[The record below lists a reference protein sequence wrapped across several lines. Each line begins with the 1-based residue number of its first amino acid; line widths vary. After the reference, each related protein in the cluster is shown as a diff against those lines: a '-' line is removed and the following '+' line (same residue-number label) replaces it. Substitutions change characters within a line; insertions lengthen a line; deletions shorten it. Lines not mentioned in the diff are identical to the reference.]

1 MMGDYRPRAEKLIT
15 RIGEQAKE
23 FRKEGLKDA
32 SYVTAAV
39 GILCAHLANS
49 IERIECLENQL
60 KNLSEKAAELEDRGL
75 KYCGT
80 WQRALDY
87 RRGDCVTHK
96 GSLWTAVKATNK
108 APDEAAS
115 DWQLS
120 AKGAQ
125 R

>member
-1 MMGDYRPRAEKLIT
+1 MATTADRAESLVK
-15 RIGEQAKE
+15 RISERAKE
-23 FRKEGLKDA
+23 FADQGMKSEAFGL
-32 SYVTAAV
+32 AAGAV
-39 GILCAHLANS
+39 LSAQIAKVL
-49 IERIECLENQL
+49 ERIEKLE
-60 KNLSEKAAELEDRGL
+60 SEQALLADRGL

>member
-1 MMGDYRPRAEKLIT
+1 MG
-15 RIGEQAKE
+15 
-23 FRKEGLKDA
+23 
-32 SYVTAAV
+32 
-39 GILCAHLANS
+39 
-49 IERIECLENQL
+49 RIESLENQL
-60 KNLSEKAAELEDRGL
+60 KSLSEKAAELEERGL

-96 GSLWTAVKATNK
+96 GCLWTAVKATNQ
-108 APDEAAS
+108 APDEAVS

>member
-1 MMGDYRPRAEKLIT
+1 MSDYRPLAEKMIK
-15 RIGEQAKE
+15 RIGEEAAQ

-39 GILCAHLANS
+39 GILSAHLARA
-49 IERIECLENQL
+49 IGRIEVLESEL
-60 KNLSEKAAELEDRGL
+60 KGLSIKADAIEERGL

-80 WQRALDY
+80 WQRAMDY

-96 GSLWTAVKATNK
+96 GSLWTALKATSQ
-108 APDEAAS
+108 APEEAAT

-120 AKGAQ
+120 AKGAK